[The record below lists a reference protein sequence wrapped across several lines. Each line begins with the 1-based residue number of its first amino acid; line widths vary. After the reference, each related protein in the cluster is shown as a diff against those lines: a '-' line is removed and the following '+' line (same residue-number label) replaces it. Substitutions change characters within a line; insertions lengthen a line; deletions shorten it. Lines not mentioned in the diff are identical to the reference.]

1 MGGRLAFV
9 VVLLG
14 GCAAP
19 PVQEAVHAPVSAQA
33 PVQES
38 RAEVKVETKEAPVVD
53 GFEAVVRVDEKPGGK
68 KFQGVWLERA
78 DGERWVVAYRPLEW
92 LKLFVGRT
100 VRVTGETYQP
110 FGQAIMATHFK
121 IATLAVTDK
130 QGGLGPLL
138 GVGPEV
144 TLAGKFVETKGEV
157 GTKSEG
163 STWWTFVAAD
173 GASYEIEGTLEEI
186 AAGAATVVARKV
198 EPDWS
203 YAARR
208 GADFLWVI
216 EIEAP

>member
-1 MGGRLAFV
+1 MGGRFAFV
-9 VVLLG
+9 VVGLMG

-19 PVQEAVHAPVSAQA
+19 PVQEAVQPAPAQ
-33 PVQES
+33 
-38 RAEVKVETKEAPVVD
+38 EVAKVETKEAPVVD

-92 LKLFVGRT
+92 LKLFEGRT
-100 VRVTGETYQP
+100 VRVTGATYEP
-110 FGQAIMATHFK
+110 FGQAINATHFK

-138 GVGPEV
+138 GVGPEL
-144 TLAGKFVETKGEV
+144 TLAGRFVEAKGEA

-163 STWWTFVAAD
+163 ATWWTFVAAD
-173 GASYEIEGTLEEI
+173 GAAYEIEGTLAEI
-186 AAGAATVVARKV
+186 AAGAVTVVARKV
-198 EPDWS
+198 EPDGS

-216 EIEAP
+216 EIKKP